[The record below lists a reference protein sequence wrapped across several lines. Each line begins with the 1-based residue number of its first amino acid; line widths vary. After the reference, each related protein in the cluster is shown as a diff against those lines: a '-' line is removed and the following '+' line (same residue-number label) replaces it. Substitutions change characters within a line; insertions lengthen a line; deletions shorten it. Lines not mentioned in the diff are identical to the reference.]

1 MDWSCS
7 STGGE
12 GEGWLK
18 LLVLDKVCLCLCLSV
33 HVYVYVRVPILT
45 MKHLNQQ
52 CADFIYL
59 CLPHHSLF
67 SSPFLSSLSLS
78 SSHLLPFSSLP
89 FPSITSSL
97 ALPCHST
104 HSASDCGAA
113 EGPLSS
119 VSGRLP
125 PQGPALAEPLAHTG
139 CPCALRAAP
148 PGGVLS
154 PTSQHV
160 RTGEA
165 ESQGVEGDMHASCS
179 CSFVC

>member
-1 MDWSCS
+1 MKESISLPLIPPS
-7 STGGE
+7 SVVPSRIH
-12 GEGWLK
+12 
-18 LLVLDKVCLCLCLSV
+18 LLIHQHSFLSSLSI
-33 HVYVYVRVPILT
+33 PFQFPLFKT
-45 MKHLNQQ
+45 TTCPNQH
-52 CADFIYL
+52 IYNTL
-59 CLPHHSLF
+59 SLSPLPSLF